1 MQRWIKIGF
10 VLVAGLALAA
20 ALGWFFVIQPVF
32 LSGNTAFTQDEQ
44 RFNIPEGTVFDTLLL
59 RLEKEGII
67 RDISSFRQCARFLE
81 YGQRIRPGSYL
92 IRQGESNLT
101 IVRMLRA
108 GNQTPVKLII
118 HNLRT
123 LEDLAGRI
131 STQIECDSL
140 RALEA
145 FRRSRA
151 ILPDISPGEDSLLC
165 LFIPNTYEVYW
176 NISPEQLMERMAD
189 EYDRFWTSDR
199 TSMATSAGLTPNQI
213 YILASIVEKET
224 LVQDEKSTI
233 AGVYMNRLRQGIPLQ
248 ADPTVVFA
256 RQDFSARRVLFSD
269 LEIDSPYNTYKYAG
283 LPPGPICMPQQST
296 LLATLNA
303 EQHQYIYFCAK
314 ADGSGRHAFA
324 KTLAAH
330 NRNARDYQQW
340 LNARQ
345 IYN

>member
-1 MQRWIKIGF
+1 
-10 VLVAGLALAA
+10 
-20 ALGWFFVIQPVF
+20 
-32 LSGNTAFTQDEQ
+32 
-44 RFNIPEGTVFDTLLL
+44 
-59 RLEKEGII
+59 
-67 RDISSFRQCARFLE
+67 
-81 YGQRIRPGSYL
+81 
-92 IRQGESNLT
+92 
-101 IVRMLRA
+101 
-108 GNQTPVKLII
+108 
-118 HNLRT
+118 
-123 LEDLAGRI
+123 
-131 STQIECDSL
+131 
-140 RALEA
+140 
-145 FRRSRA
+145 
-151 ILPDISPGEDSLLC
+151 
-165 LFIPNTYEVYW
+165 
-176 NISPEQLMERMAD
+176 
-189 EYDRFWTSDR
+189 
-199 TSMATSAGLTPNQI
+199 MATSAGLTPNQI